1 LAPESESKDAPA
13 GGTPAEDKSYA
24 LRVEGVA
31 VSYQGV
37 RALRG
42 VSIQVGLGEVVALVG
57 ANGAGKTSLLNSIM
71 GLVRPDEGS
80 ITVQGV
86 QIAGLEPW
94 DIRRLGVG
102 YAPEGRR
109 LFSGLTVRQNIICG
123 ALHIDRR
130 RREQGLE
137 YVLTLFPE
145 LKDRLGQ
152 LVETLSGG
160 QQQMVAVSRALVDIP
175 KLLLLDELSLGLAPV
190 VTSRLFRALEEL
202 KQGDVSVLLV
212 EQNVRRALEAATRGY
227 VIVEGS
233 IEFAGESD
241 ALLRD
246 TNLEHAYL
254 GL

>member
-1 LAPESESKDAPA
+1 M
-13 GGTPAEDKSYA
+13 SYH
-24 LRVEGVA
+24 
-31 VSYQGV
+31 GV
-37 RALRG
+37 RALRR
-42 VSIQVGLGEVVALVG
+42 VSLHVGPGEVVALVG

-80 ITVQGV
+80 ITVQGA
-86 QIAGLEPW
+86 QTAGLEPW

-109 LFSGLTVRQNIICG
+109 LFSGLTVRENIVCG

-130 RREQGLE
+130 HREHGLD

-145 LKDRLGQ
+145 LKERLGQ

-160 QQQMVAVSRALVDIP
+160 QQQMVAISRALVDTP
-175 KLLLLDELSLGLAPV
+175 KLLLLDEVSLGLAPV
-190 VTSRLFRALEEL
+190 LTSRLFRALEEL
-202 KQGDVSVLLV
+202 KQGDVSILLV
-212 EQNVRRALEAATRGY
+212 EQNVRRALEVASRGY

-233 IEFAGESD
+233 IKFDGQSD
-241 ALLRD
+241 VLLRE
-246 TNLEHAYL
+246 TNLDQTYL

>member
-1 LAPESESKDAPA
+1 MAPDSRPSPA
-13 GGTPAEDKSYA
+13 NGTVSEDKPSA

-31 VSYQGV
+31 VAYQGV

-42 VSIQVGLGEVVALVG
+42 VSIEVGPGEVVALVG

-71 GLVRPDEGS
+71 GLVRPYEGS
-80 ITVQGV
+80 ITVHGV
-86 QIAGLEPW
+86 QIAALEPW

-109 LFSGLTVRQNIICG
+109 LFSGLTVRENILCG
-123 ALHIDRR
+123 ALHINRR
-130 RREQGLE
+130 QRDQGLD

-145 LKDRLGQ
+145 LKDRLNQ
-152 LVETLSGG
+152 FVETLSGG
-160 QQQMVAVSRALVDIP
+160 QQQMVAVSRALVGTP

-190 VTSRLFRALEEL
+190 VTSRLFQALEEL
-202 KQGDVSVLLV
+202 KQGDVAVLLV
-212 EQNVRRALEAATRGY
+212 EQNVRRALEVATRGY

-233 IEFAGESD
+233 IEIAGQSD
-241 ALLRD
+241 ELLRD